1 MSPSDG
7 SELGDTVDAV
17 LQPTG
22 EFPISGPVDW
32 QLISGSQYPIIG
44 RTASPDPD
52 GTFRLT
58 GADISDVPAGPAN
71 LIAYFSWT
79 DGLGRSEEHTS
90 ELQSLMRI
98 SYAVFCLKKKN
109 ITLLTTCTPTNDI

>member
-1 MSPSDG
+1 MRISDWSSDRVLFRSVDRTMPVTMSPSSG

-32 QLISGSQYPIIG
+32 QLITGSQYPIIG

-58 GADISDVPAGPAN
+58 GADISDVTAGTAH
-71 LIAYFSWT
+71 LIAYFSWN
-79 DGLGRSEEHTS
+79 DGLGNHQTS
-90 ELQSLMRI
+90 QLSPDRQD
-98 SYAVFCLKKKN
+98 
-109 ITLLTTCTPTNDI
+109 T

>member
-71 LIAYFSWT
+71 LIAYISWN
-79 DGLGRSEEHTS
+79 DGHGNRQSSQNTTTGTLVPSLAAA
-90 ELQSLMRI
+90 LQYEAILLRRI
-98 SYAVFCLKKKN
+98 A
-109 ITLLTTCTPTNDI
+109 